1 MNTAFDVVVEIEGE
15 KHVFDEVEARTE
27 AGARREM
34 EQLLA
39 ESGTDGR
46 VLEVHVHKY
55 PSRPMSMAD
64 LDNIYL

>member
-1 MNTAFDVVVEIEGE
+1 MNTSFDVHVEIEGE
-15 KHVFDEVEARTE
+15 KHIFDEVEARSE
-27 AGARREM
+27 AAAQREIEEIM
-34 EQLLA
+34 A